1 MAGYHTQHCD
11 TCNKSTWH
19 YTSQLGQ
26 VICCIHSNCLV
37 RGGSTTEVKSP
48 KVAIAGRLDRT
59 MFRIA
64 EDRRSTKVNVTDE
77 AWAEDLFSEEE
88 KQELPLAPNQLRC
101 SFCNAVTD
109 YMQTLTEK
117 KAVIRKIEDM
127 HKDVSGKVHITERIV
142 SRTETVHACPNCV
155 LNIRRPIVA
164 HIV

>member
-1 MAGYHTQHCD
+1 MAGYHKQHCD
-11 TCNKSTWH
+11 VCAKETWH
-19 YTSQLGQ
+19 YTSQLNE
-26 VICCIHSNCLV
+26 VICCIHTNCLV

-64 EDRRSTKVNVTDE
+64 EDRRSTKVDVSGED
-77 AWAEDLFSEEE
+77 WADDLFTEEE
-88 KQELPLAPNQLRC
+88 KQAPALDPSQVRC
-101 SFCNAVTD
+101 SFCNTPTD

-117 KAVIRKIEDM
+117 KAVIRKVQDM
-127 HKDVSGKVHITERIV
+127 YKDTAGEVHITERVV
-142 SRTETVHACPNCV
+142 SKSETVHACPNCV